1 MATTPNQPTS
11 WSFSKLGDF
20 DKCKKYFWLKHLEK
34 VPEPE
39 RPLPPNKTEHANDR
53 GSRIHDNCEQYV
65 RGDHDALCSEADKHF
80 GTHIDFLRLL
90 HSEGKVELE
99 GEWGMDRDWEITGWN
114 GDWKPANEL
123 PATQLGYTPKKHSTL
138 PLRGGDEII
147 MHDKSLW
154 RWVPSWL
161 RLKLD
166 VLVHVGDDEAIVID
180 YKSGKKWGNEVKH
193 AQQLQLYALVTFLRY
208 PHLEVLN
215 AELWYVDIG
224 ETTRQTFT
232 RSQALRFKSGFDR
245 SGKAI
250 VSNTAWPAN
259 PNKWSCQWCP
269 YGPEHTGH
277 CDVGV
282 RKAS

>member
-1 MATTPNQPTS
+1 MATS

-20 DKCKKYFWLKHLEK
+20 EKCKKYFWLKHEEK
-34 VPEPE
+34 IPEPE
-39 RPLPPNKTEHANDR
+39 RPLPKGKTEHANDR

-90 HSEGKVELE
+90 HKEGKVELE
-99 GEWGMDRDWEITGWN
+99 GEWGMDRDWEIAE
-114 GDWKPANEL
+114 WKGA
-123 PATQLGYTPKKHSTL
+123 
-138 PLRGGDEII
+138 
-147 MHDKSLW
+147 
-154 RWVPSWL
+154 WL

-166 VLVHVGDDEAIVID
+166 VLVHVGSDEAVVID
-180 YKSGKKWGNEVKH
+180 YKSGRKFGNEVKH
-193 AQQLQLYALVTFLRY
+193 AQQLQLYALVTFLRF
-208 PHLEVLN
+208 PHLEVIS
-215 AELWYVDIG
+215 AELWYIDQG

-232 RSQALRFKSGFDR
+232 RAQALRFKSGFDR
-245 SGKAI
+245 SGKNI
-250 VSNTAWPAN
+250 VSTSAWPAN

-277 CDVGV
+277 CEVGV